1 MFLLVSLM
9 RWLEMSESQRD
20 KLMRAAQQ
28 YGEQLRA
35 DVSRMT
41 KEEQHQWAR
50 EVLGDEAYERRV
62 AEARR
67 HLEDGGN
74 VSDKRVE

>member
-1 MFLLVSLM
+1 MNDEEQRQKLL
-9 RWLEMSESQRD
+9 
-20 KLMRAAQQ
+20 RAAQK
-28 YGEQLRA
+28 YGEMLKN

-67 HLEDGGN
+67 HLEDGENGQ
-74 VSDKRVE
+74 DKRME